1 MKYRHFVTG
10 ENLKQGVFFISLENK
25 PNSVEAHTRS
35 NKQTESLLFDVGSL
49 LQYGE
54 VFKPLCKIADCS
66 QLNGDLS
73 RNPKQLNGD
82 LR

>member
-35 NKQTESLLFDVGSL
+35 NKQTESLLFDVSAL
-49 LQYGE
+49 WQI
-54 VFKPLCKIADCS
+54 KW
-66 QLNGDLS
+66 
-73 RNPKQLNGD
+73 
-82 LR
+82 LRDANWCLMTKHKALYISMLHHKA

>member
-1 MKYRHFVTG
+1 MQK
-10 ENLKQGVFFISLENK
+10 S
-25 PNSVEAHTRS
+25 NSRFYEEILAF
-35 NKQTESLLFDVGSL
+35 N
-49 LQYGE
+49 
-54 VFKPLCKIADCS
+54 PLCKIADCS

>member
-10 ENLKQGVFFISLENK
+10 KNLKQGVFFISLENK
-25 PNSVEAHTRS
+25 PNSVEAHMRS
-35 NKQTESLLFDVGSL
+35 NKQTESLLFDVSSL

-54 VFKPLCKIADCS
+54 ACKPLCKIADYS

>member
-10 ENLKQGVFFISLENK
+10 ENLKQGVFFIISLENK
-25 PNSVEAHTRS
+25 PNSVEAHMRS

-54 VFKPLCKIADCS
+54 ACKRGQSKLED
-66 QLNGDLS
+66 
-73 RNPKQLNGD
+73 
-82 LR
+82 

>member
-35 NKQTESLLFDVGSL
+35 NKQTESLLLDVASL

-54 VFKPLCKIADCS
+54 ACRWDCTDWYRS
-66 QLNGDLS
+66 
-73 RNPKQLNGD
+73 
-82 LR
+82 

>member
-10 ENLKQGVFFISLENK
+10 KNLKQGVFFISLENK
-25 PNSVEAHTRS
+25 PTSVEAHTRS

-54 VFKPLCKIADCS
+54 ACKRGQSKLED
-66 QLNGDLS
+66 
-73 RNPKQLNGD
+73 
-82 LR
+82 

>member
-1 MKYRHFVTG
+1 M
-10 ENLKQGVFFISLENK
+10 
-25 PNSVEAHTRS
+25 RS

-54 VFKPLCKIADCS
+54 AFKPLCKIADCS

-73 RNPKQLNGD
+73 RKLK
-82 LR
+82 